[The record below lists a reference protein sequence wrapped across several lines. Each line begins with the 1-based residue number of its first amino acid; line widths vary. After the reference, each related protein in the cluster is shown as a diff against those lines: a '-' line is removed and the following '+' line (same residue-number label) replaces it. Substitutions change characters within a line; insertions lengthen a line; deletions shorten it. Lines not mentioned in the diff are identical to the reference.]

1 MRRVF
6 IPFVLLT
13 VFFPLNQSLAQDAV
27 RETVE
32 IGESGRDYLR
42 SIRLRRIDTDVAYY
56 DPSAPP
62 PELKTGLQPKSPK
75 QTSPQSPGE
84 RPSGEINWPTLLVSG
99 IVLAAILYL
108 VLRVGGRM
116 TVSLK
121 SEARNPGSGRCKAQ
135 PEAPAWAEKLG
146 TLDEILRIDDRR
158 RALVLLARKALA
170 ATVAANGVLMQRSW
184 TARDA
189 LRHIPDRQA
198 QVDALRALVMASERV
213 QFGGRDV
220 SEDEFRQHV
229 AGCRQ
234 LLGQGIS

>member
-1 MRRVF
+1 MRCFFVF
-6 IPFVLLT
+6 FVLSI
-13 VFFPLNQSLAQDAV
+13 VFFPLTQSLAQDAV
-27 RETVE
+27 REPVE

-42 SIRLRRIDTDVAYY
+42 SIRLRRIAADVAYY
-56 DPSAPP
+56 DPSAPA
-62 PELKTGLQPKSPK
+62 PELTTGLQPEPPR
-75 QTSPQSPGE
+75 QPAAD
-84 RPSGEINWPTLLVSG
+84 RPAGDINWPFLVVSG
-99 IVLAAILYL
+99 AVLAAILYL
-108 VLRVGGRM
+108 FLRLGGRM

-121 SEARNPGSGRCKAQ
+121 RDARNPGSGRRKAR

-170 ATVAANGVLMQRSW
+170 ATVAANGILMQRSW

-198 QVDALRALVMASERV
+198 RLDALRSLVMASERV
-213 QFGGRDV
+213 QFGGRNV

-234 LLGQGIS
+234 LLGPGTP

>member
-1 MRRVF
+1 MRCFFVF
-6 IPFVLLT
+6 FVLSIVFSPLT
-13 VFFPLNQSLAQDAV
+13 QSLAQEAV
-27 RETVE
+27 REPIE

-62 PELKTGLQPKSPK
+62 PELKTGLQPEPQR
-75 QTSPQSPGE
+75 QTEGE
-84 RPSGEINWPTLLVSG
+84 RPRGETSGETDWPFLVVSG
-99 IVLAAILYL
+99 VVLAAILYL
-108 VLRVGGRM
+108 FLRLGGRM

-121 SEARNPGSGRCKAQ
+121 QEARNPGSGRRKAL

-158 RALVLLARKALA
+158 RALVLLAQKALA

-220 SEDEFRQHV
+220 SEDEFHQHV
-229 AGCRQ
+229 ADCRQ
-234 LLGQGIS
+234 LLGQGTS